1 MNLPQES
8 RSIAS
13 YTTRLDQTLK
23 ILEERVKQQEQLLE
37 ELRASTAP
45 VESTPSADLRIE
57 IHQILSLKAVY
68 EDLKP
73 KQLWLPGPDSPLS
86 ALLAIQS
93 TDKCIKGTQDSIQ
106 QTQADLEDT
115 RQRLAK
121 ESAFLDDSR
130 TIQADIRTRILV
142 LQSQID
148 DRTQKPQSQVA
159 KDMLRELE
167 AKENYYNEETRRLVK
182 AFQTFI
188 NDHLAPMLAAEEL
201 GGPIVGDDLGV
212 DETMLEAGFNAQG
225 RAKKPKNLPSEDK
238 RQQRIDQIWGSK
250 PQSGDMAEA
259 EQTWDEKDAA
269 GAEMRDLTEQ
279 LLNRLVEAGGTGPGA
294 YVELTRESAAARFLV
309 RSKVAQF
316 HPRDARKLR
325 LVDFGGEV
333 ED

>member
-37 ELRASTAP
+37 E
-45 VESTPSADLRIE
+45 
-57 IHQILSLKAVY
+57 
-68 EDLKP
+68 
-73 KQLWLPGPDSPLS
+73 
-86 ALLAIQS
+86 
-93 TDKCIKGTQDSIQ
+93 GTQDSIQ

-121 ESAFLDDSR
+121 E
-130 TIQADIRTRILV
+130 TRILV